1 MWLLLEEQYVIG
13 QRMIYAHS
21 NGLQPDLHL
30 GIDYNTSG
38 MIRDI
43 LPRQIVRSGK
53 PTITIIKY
61 PDDTLC
67 IYLWMIEAVKK
78 ILSGDRALYQGQVP
92 DGDTPFTP
100 DLILHLGMT
109 DSPFFEFYEFARKDG
124 YLEPGEDGVYYPQ
137 ELLVKGG
144 EWSELPD
151 KLFTMIDMNQMR
163 DKVLQKLPVCQ
174 TPQGFAA
181 VADTHIIVERKH
193 SGL

>member
-1 MWLLLEEQYVIG
+1 
-13 QRMIYAHS
+13 
-21 NGLQPDLHL
+21 
-30 GIDYNTSG
+30 

-53 PTITIIKY
+53 PTINIIKY
-61 PDDTLC
+61 PDDTPC

-78 ILSGDRALYQGQVP
+78 ILSGDRALYRGQVP

-124 YLEPGEDGVYYPQ
+124 YLEPGEDGVYYPY
-137 ELLVKGG
+137 ELLAKGG

-151 KLFTMIDMNQMR
+151 KLFAMIDMNQMR

-174 TPQGFAA
+174 TPQGFVA